1 LPAAPATSQ
10 EDHVLSYHGGPER
23 SGNFV
28 VRGLT
33 FERAR
38 SVHLDA
44 KFNARISGKVYAQ
57 PLYWG
62 ARDSSSGML
71 LIATEENKVYALD
84 AATGSEIWSRSLG
97 RPVARFS
104 LRCGNIDPLGIT
116 GTPVIDESTG
126 AIYLDAAI
134 EDFAGPHHRIFALAL
149 KDGAPLTGGRSMSPM
164 RCAPSGSTPA
174 TRMSVVRSPSWTASC
189 LCPLAAITA
198 IAAIITAGW

>member
-1 LPAAPATSQ
+1 MMRCNLLMLLAAAIAAVPATPAASQ
-10 EDHVLSYHGGPER
+10 QAQVLAYHGGPER

-28 VRGLT
+28 VPGLNW
-33 FERAR
+33 ERAR

-44 KFNARISGKVYAQ
+44 KFNARVSGKVYAQ
-57 PLYWG
+57 PLYW
-62 ARDSSSGML
+62 APPDASAGML

-134 EDFAGPHHRIFALAL
+134 EDFAGPHHRILALAL
-149 KDGAPLTGGRSMSPM
+149 KDGAP
-164 RCAPSGSTPA
+164 
-174 TRMSVVRSPSWTASC
+174 
-189 LCPLAAITA
+189 
-198 IAAIITAGW
+198 